1 MKIRD
6 RLIMKRRRKKGKKK
20 TVVCINLKQ
29 NYTKSYCTP
38 PPSLLK
44 GRGGGGMNLL
54 PNFQEGSF
62 TGPQLLEGV
71 GEKEGVTFVRGMVA
85 IFI

>member
-1 MKIRD
+1 MKVRD
-6 RLIMKRRRKKGKKK
+6 RLIMKRRRK

-29 NYTKSYCTP
+29 NYTKLYCTP
-38 PPSLLK
+38 LPSLLR
-44 GRGGGGMNLL
+44 GGGGGGMNLL

-62 TGPQLLEGV
+62 AGPQLLEGV